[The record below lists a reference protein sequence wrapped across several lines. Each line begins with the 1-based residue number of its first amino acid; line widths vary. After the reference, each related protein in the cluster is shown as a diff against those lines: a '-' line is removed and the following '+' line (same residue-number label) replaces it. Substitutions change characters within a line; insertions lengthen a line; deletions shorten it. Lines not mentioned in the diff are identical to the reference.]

1 MFVELLH
8 IYYFFF
14 VDRHHFDNP
23 VYSGIAPR
31 PGTSIG
37 GGLPLNNGCSRVV
50 NHFAPSTSSK
60 KHVNIERDKLGVAGS
75 NPAAAANHYQGED
88 TEEDEHERGNYT
100 YNCFHYSF
108 CDSLNFRARF
118 RYPFFQNVFSFIN
131 FLIKILYCMKATVF
145 ESLTEYLLQRNWR
158 TFYYIFENDKIAKIL
173 CV

>member
-1 MFVELLH
+1 M
-8 IYYFFF
+8 
-14 VDRHHFDNP
+14 
-23 VYSGIAPR
+23 YSGIAPR

-108 CDSLNFRARF
+108 CDSLNF
-118 RYPFFQNVFSFIN
+118 YLSKIGENEKVFSSNSLPI
-131 FLIKILYCMKATVF
+131 FLNRIY
-145 ESLTEYLLQRNWR
+145 
-158 TFYYIFENDKIAKIL
+158 AKIMHY
-173 CV
+173 VIVFAF

>member
-1 MFVELLH
+1 MFVLLH

-14 VDRHHFDNP
+14 IDRHHFDNP

-31 PGTSIG
+31 PGNNSG

-88 TEEDEHERGNYT
+88 TEEDEHDRGNYS
-100 YNCFHYSF
+100 YNF
-108 CDSLNFRARF
+108 CVSLNFRARF
-118 RYPFFQNVFSFIN
+118 SRYQFFNVYFS
-131 FLIKILYCMKATVF
+131 
-145 ESLTEYLLQRNWR
+145 S
-158 TFYYIFENDKIAKIL
+158 TFF
-173 CV
+173 